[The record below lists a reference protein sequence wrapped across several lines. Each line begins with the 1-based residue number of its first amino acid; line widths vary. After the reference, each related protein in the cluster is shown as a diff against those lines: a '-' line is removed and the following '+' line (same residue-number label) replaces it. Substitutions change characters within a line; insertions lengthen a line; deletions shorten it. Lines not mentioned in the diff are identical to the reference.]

1 MIAQIMWDW
10 VYTGVVV
17 WAIIAAIP
25 LALIALGG
33 LIYLAALGVARL
45 VDWWQ
50 RRRWGVFNPAQDLL
64 NKWAKEAK
72 GAKQDKPDKPMGAAK
87 LDHIKYDILPDGTLG
102 PGDNRGLEGPE

>member
-1 MIAQIMWDW
+1 MFAEIMWDW

-25 LALIALGG
+25 LALIALGC

-50 RRRWGVFNPAQDLL
+50 RRRWGAFNPAQDLL
-64 NKWAKEAK
+64 GKWAKEARENK
-72 GAKQDKPDKPMGAAK
+72 ADKPMSNVK
-87 LDHIKYDILPDGTLG
+87 MDHIKYDILPDGTLG
-102 PGDNRGLEGPE
+102 PGDPRGLEDPE